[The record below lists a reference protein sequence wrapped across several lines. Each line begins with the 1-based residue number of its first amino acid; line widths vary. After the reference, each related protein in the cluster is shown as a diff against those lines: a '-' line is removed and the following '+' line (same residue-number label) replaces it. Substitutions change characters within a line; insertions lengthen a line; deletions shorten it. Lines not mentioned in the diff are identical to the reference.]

1 MADDRDE
8 ELARLRERP
17 DNVHLLGG
25 FGPLLVGAVLFVLM
39 VLLAPSIAP
48 EQVVERP
55 VGGEPTTTLRVATT
69 TTTTIGAP
77 ASSIPVTVP

>member
-17 DNVHLLGG
+17 ENVHLLGG

-69 TTTTIGAP
+69 TTTTGAP
-77 ASSIPVTVP
+77 ASSIPGPTP

>member
-1 MADDRDE
+1 VADDRDE

-69 TTTTIGAP
+69 TTTIGAP
-77 ASSIPVTVP
+77 ASSVPVTVP